1 MGFATGIAAPLLKD
15 VAASF
20 KVEDD
25 FDGVLQDFQK
35 FMERH
40 PQPSVDTQNM
50 LKLLPA
56 ILELQAQKAAVYG
69 RSYCRHGDLSIFLNV
84 ERKWDRISN
93 IMEKAMKNGTETLY
107 QEGTP
112 TETFVDT
119 VVDLAS
125 YGLLWVGYIMENHP
139 EAFQKFLKSNGL
151 VNFVQPE
158 PSSNETLPMGFVD
171 SSEDR

>member
-1 MGFATGIAAPLLKD
+1 MGLISPQSATSSQVNKTEGLLQN
-15 VAASF
+15 F
-20 KVEDD
+20 Y
-25 FDGVLQDFQK
+25 K

-40 PQPSVDTQNM
+40 PNLSSDTYNI
-50 LKLLPA
+50 LVLFPA
-56 ILELQAQKAAVYG
+56 ILELQAQKAEVYG

-93 IMEKAMKNGTETLY
+93 IMEKAMKQGTESLY

-125 YGLLWVGYIMENHP
+125 YGLLWVGYIMESHP
-139 EAFQKFLKSNGL
+139 EAFQKFLSSNGL
-151 VNFVQPE
+151 DLQ
-158 PSSNETLPMGFVD
+158 D
-171 SSEDR
+171 SK